1 MSDFP
6 ALDGRISSL
15 SMNNIS
21 RDNTQ
26 SPTEPMAN
34 FPSVLRSDGIVRD
47 ETTHHPAGS
56 LACELAAKDHDFS
69 SRPSSS
75 QAQQNTHVFA
85 MQSEDFPALPGSQAH
100 LFSESDPTE
109 ASTLHC
115 PAASETYDDAAS
127 SNLKCSNVLGMQFPL
142 MGHRELPPQHLVP
155 LHSNTNDTNL
165 LKLAEGNL
173 SIGSNA
179 SSNSQV
185 QLHHCASQGP
195 AKLNL
200 QHIPSDSSKAEIEVN
215 SLARNPRGHG
225 LFAA

>member
-1 MSDFP
+1 
-6 ALDGRISSL
+6 
-15 SMNNIS
+15 MNNIS

-109 ASTLHC
+109 AHECAPKSKIFLCSALRQVHC
-115 PAASETYDDAAS
+115 TA
-127 SNLKCSNVLGMQFPL
+127 
-142 MGHRELPPQHLVP
+142 
-155 LHSNTNDTNL
+155 
-165 LKLAEGNL
+165 
-173 SIGSNA
+173 
-179 SSNSQV
+179 
-185 QLHHCASQGP
+185 QLHPKHMTMLHPQT
-195 AKLNL
+195 
-200 QHIPSDSSKAEIEVN
+200 
-215 SLARNPRGHG
+215 
-225 LFAA
+225 